1 MILSTPKNVTEK
13 KALQTVEKA
22 LISVI
27 AAMKGYIIEATENSV
42 AYVLSGTTL
51 IQYKVADKYNFTIT
65 GAEPIYYN
73 GLWVVPVDRKNTFV
87 KLGRPTDT
95 FTIEDYTGKGTTD
108 KSISEVDYWLQSG
121 KHLTDDLREKI
132 VTTVQQENTDEHIE
146 LSGSDDG
153 KDVKEIKSSA
163 DVVKDENQ
171 TNTTSYI
178 LPIALAGVALI
189 LL

>member
-87 KLGRPTDT
+87 KLGRSTDT

-132 VTTVQQENTDEHIE
+132 VTTVQQENTDEPIE

-153 KDVKEIKSSA
+153 KEVKEIKSSE

-178 LPIALAGVALI
+178 LPLALAGVALI